1 MKKTLSLVTMIASFG
16 LFTLAFAAPTTVR
29 GYIMDK
35 NCSTKAAMKGNV
47 ACAQSCVAKGSPA
60 VLVEDGRAGKVLTIA
75 NQDAVKAVIGEHVVL
90 TGTVADGAITV
101 DSAKAAPARKARTA
115 KAKKS
120 AA

>member
-29 GYIMDK
+29 GYIMDQK
-35 NCSTKAAMKGNV
+35 CSTNAAMKGNV

-60 VLVEDGRAGKVLTIA
+60 VLVVDGKAGRILTIS
-75 NQDAVKAVIGEHVVL
+75 NQEAVKAVIGEHVSV
-90 TGTVADGAITV
+90 TGNIAAGAITV
-101 DSAKAAPARKARTA
+101 TAAKVAPVRKAR
-115 KAKKS
+115 AKKS

>member
-1 MKKTLSLVTMIASFG
+1 MKKTFSLVTMIASIG

-35 NCSTKAAMKGNV
+35 NCSTNAAMKGNA

-60 VLVEDGRAGKVLTIA
+60 VLVVDGKAGKVLTIA
-75 NQDAVKAVIGEHVVL
+75 NQDAVKDVIGEHVAL
-90 TGTVADGAITV
+90 TGNVTGGAITV
-101 DSAKAAPARKARTA
+101 TAAKAAPVRKAR
-115 KAKKS
+115 AKKS